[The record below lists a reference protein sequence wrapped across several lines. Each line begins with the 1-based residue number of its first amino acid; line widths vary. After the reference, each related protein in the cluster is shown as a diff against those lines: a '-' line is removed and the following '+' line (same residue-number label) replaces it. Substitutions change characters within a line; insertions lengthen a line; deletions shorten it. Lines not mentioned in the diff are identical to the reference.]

1 MKKIAERIHIAPVG
15 FEVDRI
21 VIPAVEM
28 KADKV
33 YLLVHDNKTEDK
45 ATLWIKDVKKELK
58 NAKIESEEVY
68 VNWRDIQSITKAT
81 RDLLLELKG
90 NNIYIN
96 LASGS
101 KNHAIGLDRA
111 VMTLDGSDR
120 DNIELFYAE
129 SEKYLGFSHP
139 KQLSTGVR
147 EVKSVR
153 SHRMVV
159 PEEKFITVL
168 KIIDDYYEQE
178 NAAIKKKILAE
189 KCEDAGL
196 IVIGSDVTKNRDQVL
211 FTSLDKTIIKYLKDP
226 WKAINEVQQG
236 RNRLISLTDEGKYLL
251 SLFS

>member
-1 MKKIAERIHIAPVG
+1 MNKIAERIHIAPVG

-21 VIPAVEM
+21 VVPAVQM

-45 ATLWIKDVKKELK
+45 ASLWIKDVKKELK
-58 NAKIESEEVY
+58 SEKIESEEVY
-68 VNWRDIQSITKAT
+68 ANWRDIESITKAT

-101 KNHAIGLDRA
+101 KNHAIALDRA
-111 VMTLDGSDR
+111 VMTLDESQR
-120 DNIELFYAE
+120 EKIEMFYAE
-129 SEKYLGFSHP
+129 SKNYIGFSHP

-147 EVKSVR
+147 EIKSVR
-153 SHRMVV
+153 SHRIVI
-159 PEEKFITVL
+159 PDEKLIGAL
-168 KIIDDYYEQE
+168 KIINDYHEAE
-178 NAAIKKKILAE
+178 NNPIKKKDLAD
-189 KCEDAGL
+189 KCEVEGL
-196 IVIGSDVTKNRDQVL
+196 LNVSSTVNNRSQVL
-211 FTSLDKTIIKYLKDP
+211 LTSLDKTIIKYLKDP
-226 WKAINEVQQG
+226 WKAINEKQQG

>member
-1 MKKIAERIHIAPVG
+1 LKKIAERIHIAPVG

-21 VIPAVEM
+21 VIPAVKL

-45 ATLWIKDVKKELK
+45 ASLWIKDVKKELK
-58 NAKIESEEVY
+58 NEKIQSEEVFA
-68 VNWRDIQSITKAT
+68 NWRDIESITKAT

-90 NNIYIN
+90 NNIFIN

-101 KNHAIGLDRA
+101 KNHAIALDRA
-111 VMTLDGSDR
+111 VMTLDGPDR
-120 DNIELFYAE
+120 ENIEMFYAE

-147 EVKSVR
+147 ELKSVR
-153 SHRMVV
+153 SHRIVV
-159 PEEKFITVL
+159 PNEKLIGAL
-168 KIIDDYYEQE
+168 KIINDYQE
-178 NAAIKKKILAE
+178 AENNPIKKKDLAT
-189 KCEDAGL
+189 KCEDEGL
-196 IVIGSDVTKNRDQVL
+196 LNISSDINNRSQVL

-226 WKAINEVQQG
+226 WKAINEKQQG
-236 RNRLISLTDEGKYLL
+236 RNRLISLTDEGKYLV